1 MKNEDA
7 ADELTNSSILDN
19 NSGAAAA
26 QKTNIVTGLSATEA
40 KARLGRD
47 GPNEIPEKK
56 RHPVLA
62 FLHKFWGLSAWM
74 IEIIA
79 LLSLV
84 LHKYTDLAVA
94 LSLLLVNAILSFLQE
109 ERANAAVDALR
120 QRLRVSARVLRDGIW
135 GTCPARELVR
145 GDIVRVRSGDFV
157 PADIQLC
164 DGALE
169 IDQAALTGESAE
181 VGKKTSD
188 TVYSGSI
195 VKEGEATGT
204 VVATGSKTYFG
215 RTTELVESA
224 HPKLHIEE
232 VVSRVVKW
240 LFLIVGS
247 LVAMAV
253 VVSLLEHL
261 KLLDI
266 LPLSLV
272 LLMSAIP
279 VALPVMFTVS
289 MAVGSIALARKGVL
303 VTRLSAA
310 EDAANLDVLC
320 ADKTGTLT
328 LNRLS
333 YAGAL
338 PQPGFTEESVIRE
351 GALASNSANADP
363 IDLAFLHAAHERA
376 LTNTSD
382 SLVSF
387 TPFSAKTRKTQAII
401 NRAGHQVRIEKG
413 ALRTIAGDSGLSPS
427 VIAALEDQAAKAAE
441 KGFRAIAVATGEGD
455 EPLRFVGLALLED
468 SPRPDSAN
476 LIRELQ
482 SLGVSVKMLTGD
494 ALAVAQEI
502 ARQLG
507 LGEITRAPALRA
519 AKESSGAQ
527 VRELA
532 VASSGYAEVF
542 PEDKFLIVQSLQ
554 SAGHVVGMTGD
565 GVNDAP
571 ALRQAEVGIAVSGAT
586 DVAKSA
592 ASVVLTTEGLSG
604 IVDLVTNGRAIYQR
618 VLTWIVNKISR
629 TILKAGFVVVA
640 FLITGKF
647 VISALGMVLIVFMT
661 DFVKIALSTD
671 NVRPSQKPETWN
683 IGPLVRTAVV
693 IGVLMLIEAL
703 ALLGYGWQR
712 FGLASSPGQ
721 LQTFTFQTLL
731 SFALFS
737 IVSIR
742 ERRPFWAS
750 RPSIILATA
759 LTADG
764 VVGLLIG
771 YFGLAELRPVKLT
784 ESALI
789 IGYALICSL
798 GINDFAKLLLM
809 RRRTAI

>member
-7 ADELTNSSILDN
+7 AGAPTSSSTLDRNSA
-19 NSGAAAA
+19 AAAA
-26 QKTNIVTGLSATEA
+26 QKTDAVTGLSATEA
-40 KARLGRD
+40 KARLDRD
-47 GPNEIPEKK
+47 GPNEVPEKK
-56 RHPVLA
+56 RHLVLA

-84 LHKYTDLAVA
+84 LHKSADLAVA

-109 ERANAAVDALR
+109 ERATAAVDALR
-120 QRLRVSARVLRDGIW
+120 QRLQVSARVLRDGIW
-135 GTCPARELVR
+135 GICPARELVH
-145 GDIVRVRSGDFV
+145 GDIVRVRAGDFV
-157 PADIQLC
+157 PADVQVR
-164 DGALE
+164 DGALQ

-181 VGKKTSD
+181 VGKKPSD

-195 VKEGEATGT
+195 VKEGEATGE

-240 LFLIVGS
+240 LFLIVGC
-247 LVAMAV
+247 LVAVAV
-253 VVSLLEHL
+253 IVSLLEHL

-303 VTRLSAA
+303 VTRLNAA

-338 PQPGFTEESVIRE
+338 PQPGFMEETVLRE
-351 GALASNSANADP
+351 GALASNAANADS
-363 IDLAFLHAAHERA
+363 IDLAFLHAASQRGLA
-376 LTNTSD
+376 NSGD
-382 SLVSF
+382 SVVSF
-387 TPFSAKTRKTQAII
+387 SPFSAKTRKTQAII
-401 NRAGHQVRIEKG
+401 NRSGHRLRIEKG
-413 ALRTIAGDSGLSPS
+413 ALRTIAADSGLSLS
-427 VIAALEDQAAKAAE
+427 AIAALEEQAAKAAE
-441 KGFRAIAVATGEGD
+441 KGFRVIAVATAEDGK
-455 EPLRFVGLALLED
+455 PLQFVGLALLED
-468 SPRPDSAN
+468 SPRPDSAS
-476 LIRELQ
+476 LIHELQ

-494 ALAVAQEI
+494 ALPVAQEI

-507 LGEITRAPALRA
+507 LGDITRAPALRA
-519 AKESSGAQ
+519 AKQSNGARARDLAVGSSGC
-527 VRELA
+527 
-532 VASSGYAEVF
+532 AEVF

-586 DVAKSA
+586 DVAKGA

-604 IVDLVTNGRAIYQR
+604 IVDLITNGRAIYQR

-683 IGPLVRTAVV
+683 IIPLVRTAAV
-693 IGVLMLIEAL
+693 IGLLMLAEAL
-703 ALLGYGWQR
+703 ALLGYGWHR
-712 FGLASSPGQ
+712 FSLADNPGQ
-721 LQTFTFQTLL
+721 LQTFAFQTLL
-731 SFALFS
+731 FFALFS

-742 ERRPFWAS
+742 ERRPFWSS
-750 RPSIILATA
+750 RPSIILAAA

-764 VVGLLIG
+764 AVGFLIG
-771 YFGLAELRPVKLT
+771 YFGLAELRPIEFRET
-784 ESALI
+784 TLI
-789 IGYALICSL
+789 FGCALICSL
-798 GINDFAKLLLM
+798 GINDIAKLLLV
-809 RRRTAI
+809 RQQIP